1 MIRKLQLDGKI
12 NIVDLDILYQ
22 QIRDVNFRVK
32 REIFDS
38 IFEE

>member
-1 MIRKLQLDGKI
+1 VIRKLQLDGKI